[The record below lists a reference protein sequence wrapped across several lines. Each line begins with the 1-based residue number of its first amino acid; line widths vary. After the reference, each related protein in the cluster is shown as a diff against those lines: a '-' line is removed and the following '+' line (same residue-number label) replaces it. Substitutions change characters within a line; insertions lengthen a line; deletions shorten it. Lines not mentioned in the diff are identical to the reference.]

1 MTKTAIKKGESCSAP
16 AKMTKIS
23 VGKREREQQIW
34 LRNGFS
40 TMAIQFHEKLTYVC
54 YAKKLEKCKQY
65 IEIK

>member
-1 MTKTAIKKGESCSAP
+1 
-16 AKMTKIS
+16 MTKIS
-23 VGKREREQQIW
+23 VGKRERELQIW